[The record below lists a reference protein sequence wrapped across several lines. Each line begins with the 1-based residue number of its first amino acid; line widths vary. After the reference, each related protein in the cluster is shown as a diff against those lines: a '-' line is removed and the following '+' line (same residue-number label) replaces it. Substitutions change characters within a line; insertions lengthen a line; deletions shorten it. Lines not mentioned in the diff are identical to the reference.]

1 MKSEVEG
8 NLEGLNSAVESDAMS
23 EQNSIK
29 GYPAGIREL
38 LGGEG
43 TAPTSCKLGPEPL
56 RY

>member
-23 EQNSIK
+23 EQNSIN